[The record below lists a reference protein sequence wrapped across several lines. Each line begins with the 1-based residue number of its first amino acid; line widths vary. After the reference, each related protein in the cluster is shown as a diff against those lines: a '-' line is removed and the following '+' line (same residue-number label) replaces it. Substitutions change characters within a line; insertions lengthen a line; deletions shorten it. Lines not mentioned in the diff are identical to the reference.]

1 MGIDPADAG
10 GAGQAGFSRIGE
22 MVADSLRY
30 WELRRI
36 LYNCVLGAVV
46 LAHFA
51 HAWPASR
58 LFLKRDNLLGLFV
71 LAVLANVAY
80 CAAYVA
86 DVFVQLSGL
95 RALWLR
101 WRWLLLLLGIAFAGV
116 LTHFFSQGMFT
127 PSMND

>member
-1 MGIDPADAG
+1 MNDAGGTG

-22 MVADSLRY
+22 MVADALRY
-30 WELRRI
+30 WEVRRL
-36 LYNCVLGAVV
+36 LYNSVLAAVV

-58 LFLKRDNLLGLFV
+58 VFLQRDNLLGVFV

-86 DVFVQLSGL
+86 DVFVQLSGF
-95 RALWLR
+95 RALWIR
-101 WRWLLLLLGIAFAGV
+101 WRWLLLMLGIAFAGV
-116 LTHFFSQGMFT
+116 LTHFFSLGMFT
-127 PSMND
+127 PSFDD